1 MPIKGWTDVPPRF
14 PRLGTIALGVRN
26 EDGAPQAVDHFVV
39 PPEVQAVYGPQPR
52 ELDVVLPSEDL
63 EVVMPAWLKRY
74 GDKFGLICRGDG
86 ETATVAENYPALT
99 EYGVV
104 VKNVGVYVSAE
115 TGQVL
120 EVEQRGDRAWVRIPC
135 RYRICPF
142 YLADKCSE
150 VVLLNVILLRIPGVL
165 GVYSLDT
172 GSINSYRNIRDA
184 VGMLRAM
191 VGRVAF
197 VPLKLRVKMETK
209 NPQLTDGRRIRRQ
222 VPVLY
227 VDAGDLTMERLIE
240 MAKAKKLLASI
251 ALPTAPPVEIEPDD
265 EDRKPDL
272 LYGPF
277 PPDEENAEEAEE
289 GAPFSDPDR
298 FRRAVFA
305 HLQQWAKDEGLDW
318 KAVDAAMK
326 AVLCK
331 RYDVPSRSNLTPE
344 QWSEVLSGIGIEGL
358 VEEVRKEYAGEF
370 SGEVVVAGV
379 GRVIGH
385 NGGERRGLLL
395 EGGRYA
401 LVDPA
406 FGVQQGD
413 RIIINGVQKWSKK
426 GWMVN
431 AREARKVEGAA

>member
-14 PRLGTIALGVRN
+14 PRLGTIALGVRD
-26 EDGAPQAVDHFVV
+26 EDGALHAVDHFVV

-63 EVVMPAWLKRY
+63 YVVMPAWLKRY
-74 GDKFGLICRGDG
+74 GGKFGLICRGDG
-86 ETATVAENYPALT
+86 EIATLATNYPGLQ

-104 VKNVGVYVSAE
+104 EKGDALVSAA
-115 TGQVL
+115 TGEVL
-120 EVEQRGDRAWVRIPC
+120 EVDRRGDRGWVKIPC
-135 RYRICPF
+135 GYHDCPF
-142 YLADKCSE
+142 YAQEKCRE
-150 VVLLNVILLRIPGVL
+150 VAILNVILLRIPGVL

-184 VGMLRAM
+184 IAMLREM
-191 VGRVAF
+191 VGRAAF

-209 NPQLTDGRRIRRQ
+209 NPQLKDGRRIRKD

-227 VDAGDLTMERLIE
+227 IDTGDLTLERLIE
-240 MAKAKKLLASI
+240 MARAKRLLASA
-251 ALPTAPPVEIEPDD
+251 ALPPVEPVEIEPDD

-289 GAPFSDPDR
+289 GATFSDPDR

-413 RIIINGVQKWSKK
+413 RIVVSGVLKWSKK